1 MKEKVTLK
9 RRIREE
15 RKMDSSWG
23 SERTGKAGLTGLED
37 RKARSAFRRCACS
50 KKQENAKITTE
61 AGQIEKSDIQIAGK
75 KHDKA
80 DSQQSGRI
88 LSFHRKRT
96 AQIPGQQCNIE
107 KGGRRKE
114 AAFYMPEIRDSAI
127 KNMLKKCR

>member
-1 MKEKVTLK
+1 M
-9 RRIREE
+9 R
-15 RKMDSSWG
+15 
-23 SERTGKAGLTGLED
+23 
-37 RKARSAFRRCACS
+37 
-50 KKQENAKITTE
+50 KITTE

-96 AQIPGQQCNIE
+96 AQIPGQQCDIE

-114 AAFYMPEIRDSAI
+114 AAFYMPEIREQKQEEHARKAAGGKRA
-127 KNMLKKCR
+127 KNRFADGDGSTALR

>member
-1 MKEKVTLK
+1 M
-9 RRIREE
+9 
-15 RKMDSSWG
+15 
-23 SERTGKAGLTGLED
+23 ED

-50 KKQENAKITTE
+50 KSKRMRKITTE

-80 DSQQSGRI
+80 DSQHSGRI

-96 AQIPGQQCNIE
+96 AQIPGQQCDIE

-114 AAFYMPEIRDSAI
+114 AAFYMPEIRE
-127 KNMLKKCR
+127 

>member
-1 MKEKVTLK
+1 M
-9 RRIREE
+9 R
-15 RKMDSSWG
+15 
-23 SERTGKAGLTGLED
+23 
-37 RKARSAFRRCACS
+37 
-50 KKQENAKITTE
+50 KITTE

-96 AQIPGQQCNIE
+96 AQIPGQQCDIE

-114 AAFYMPEIRDSAI
+114 AAVAATILNVEPGAVTSCVA
-127 KNMLKKCR
+127 LL